1 MNISK
6 KLKLYIY
13 IYIVNNILT
22 VMDEKATFIINTNLK
37 DKFDNVKISST
48 KITIISN
55 FKMCKNNFSLIYDNK
70 KTNIHH

>member
-1 MNISK
+1 
-6 KLKLYIY
+6 
-13 IYIVNNILT
+13 
-22 VMDEKATFIINTNLK
+22 MDEKATFIINTNLK

-55 FKMCKNNFSLIYDNK
+55 FKMCQINFSLIYDNK

>member
-6 KLKLYIY
+6 KLKLY

-55 FKMCKNNFSLIYDNK
+55 FKMCKINFSLIYENK

>member
-1 MNISK
+1 
-6 KLKLYIY
+6 
-13 IYIVNNILT
+13 
-22 VMDEKATFIINTNLK
+22 MDEKATFIINTNLK

-55 FKMCKNNFSLIYDNK
+55 FKMCKINFSLIYDNK

>member
-6 KLKLYIY
+6 KLKLY

-55 FKMCKNNFSLIYDNK
+55 FKMCKINFSLIYDNK

>member
-1 MNISK
+1 
-6 KLKLYIY
+6 
-13 IYIVNNILT
+13 
-22 VMDEKATFIINTNLK
+22 MDEKATFVINTNLK

>member
-6 KLKLYIY
+6 KLKLY

-22 VMDEKATFIINTNLK
+22 VMDEKVTFIINTNLK

-55 FKMCKNNFSLIYDNK
+55 FKMCKINFSLIYDNK